1 MPVVFA
7 VSALTARGTAVFWN
21 EKILK
26 KIKMAHIASTLLTI
40 ILISTIISFPHYLSY
55 YNILAGGT
63 NNGYKIATDS
73 NYDWG
78 QDIKRL
84 GKWVSDNNIEK
95 IYTHLFSANKL
106 DYYLNDKNKW
116 FNLEYDDLPPSG
128 SYLAVSAQELQNN
141 IYDRNLPEI
150 KKTMITL
157 RDFCENNLQDYDWKI
172 IIADNN
178 SADRTAEM
186 AKKLEKESDGKI
198 IYKFIPQ
205 KGKGLAIRES
215 WKSFDADFY
224 IFMDADMATN
234 LSALPILIKEL
245 ENGDDLVIG
254 SRFIKD
260 SSDKRTMA
268 RKITSKVF
276 SILTRLMFGLKIKD
290 YPCGFKGA
298 NKNVINKILPMVE
311 NNAFFFDT
319 ELVIRSA
326 AEGMKIKE
334 IPVIWKDRDKT
345 ASKSR
350 VNVLKVTKEYLR
362 ELLKLKKDLKII

>member
-1 MPVVFA
+1 MNQKQ
-7 VSALTARGTAVFWN
+7 S
-21 EKILK
+21 KIL
-26 KIKMAHIASTLLTI
+26 IVIPVYNEEAI
-40 ILISTIISFPHYLSY
+40 I
-55 YNILAGGT
+55 N
-63 NNGYKIATDS
+63 
-73 NYDWG
+73 
-78 QDIKRL
+78 
-84 GKWVSDNNIEK
+84 
-95 IYTHLFSANKL
+95 
-106 DYYLNDKNKW
+106 
-116 FNLEYDDLPPSG
+116 
-128 SYLAVSAQELQNN
+128 
-141 IYDRNLPEI
+141 
-150 KKTMITL
+150 KTMITL

-234 LSALPILIKEL
+234 LSALPVLIKEL

-254 SRFIKD
+254 SRFIKG
-260 SSDKRTMA
+260 SSTKRTLA
-268 RKITSKVF
+268 RKTTSKVF
-276 SILTRLMFGLKIKD
+276 SILTRLIFGLKIKD

-298 NKNVINKILPMVE
+298 DKNVINKILPLVE

-319 ELVIRSA
+319 ELVISSA
-326 AEGMKIKE
+326 MGGMKIKE
-334 IPVIWKDRDKT
+334 IPVIWQDRDKT

-350 VNVLKVTKEYLR
+350 VDVLKVTKEYLR
-362 ELLKLKKDLKII
+362 ELLKLKKDLKIKND

>member
-1 MPVVFA
+1 MNQKQ
-7 VSALTARGTAVFWN
+7 S
-21 EKILK
+21 KIL
-26 KIKMAHIASTLLTI
+26 IVIPVYNEEAI
-40 ILISTIISFPHYLSY
+40 I
-55 YNILAGGT
+55 N
-63 NNGYKIATDS
+63 
-73 NYDWG
+73 
-78 QDIKRL
+78 
-84 GKWVSDNNIEK
+84 
-95 IYTHLFSANKL
+95 
-106 DYYLNDKNKW
+106 
-116 FNLEYDDLPPSG
+116 
-128 SYLAVSAQELQNN
+128 
-141 IYDRNLPEI
+141 
-150 KKTMITL
+150 KTMITL

-234 LSALPILIKEL
+234 LSALPVLIKEL

-254 SRFIKD
+254 SRFIKG
-260 SSDKRTMA
+260 SSAKRTLA

-298 NKNVINKILPMVE
+298 NKNVINKILPLVE

-326 AEGMKIKE
+326 AGGMKIKE
-334 IPVIWKDRDKT
+334 IPVVWQDRDKT

-362 ELLKLKKDLKII
+362 ELLKLKKDLKIKND

>member
-1 MPVVFA
+1 MVKIIISLPVY
-7 VSALTARGTAVFWN
+7 N
-21 EKILK
+21 EE
-26 KIKMAHIASTLLTI
+26 
-40 ILISTIISFPHYLSY
+40 TIISNSAKKLFDYCSL
-55 YNILAGGT
+55 NLAG
-63 NNGYKIATDS
+63 
-73 NYDWG
+73 
-78 QDIKRL
+78 
-84 GKWVSDNNIEK
+84 
-95 IYTHLFSANKL
+95 
-106 DYYLNDKNKW
+106 
-116 FNLEYDDLPPSG
+116 
-128 SYLAVSAQELQNN
+128 
-141 IYDRNLPEI
+141 
-150 KKTMITL
+150 
-157 RDFCENNLQDYDWKI
+157 CDWKI
-172 IIADNN
+172 IISDNN
-178 SADRTAEM
+178 SADRTADM

-205 KGKGLAIRES
+205 KGKGLAIRKS

-224 IFMDADMATN
+224 IFMDADLATD

-260 SSDKRTMA
+260 SSAKRTLA

-276 SILTRLMFGLKIKD
+276 SLLTRLMFGLKIKD

-298 NKNVINKILPMVE
+298 NKNVINKILPLVK

-334 IPVIWKDRDKT
+334 IPVIWQDRDKT

-362 ELLKLKKDLKII
+362 ELLKLKKDLKIKND

>member
-1 MPVVFA
+1 MNQKQ
-7 VSALTARGTAVFWN
+7 S
-21 EKILK
+21 KIL
-26 KIKMAHIASTLLTI
+26 IVIPVYNEEAI
-40 ILISTIISFPHYLSY
+40 I
-55 YNILAGGT
+55 N
-63 NNGYKIATDS
+63 
-73 NYDWG
+73 
-78 QDIKRL
+78 
-84 GKWVSDNNIEK
+84 
-95 IYTHLFSANKL
+95 
-106 DYYLNDKNKW
+106 
-116 FNLEYDDLPPSG
+116 
-128 SYLAVSAQELQNN
+128 
-141 IYDRNLPEI
+141 
-150 KKTMITL
+150 KTMITL

-234 LSALPILIKEL
+234 LSALPVLIKEL

-254 SRFIKD
+254 SRFIKG
-260 SSDKRTMA
+260 SSTKRTLA
-268 RKITSKVF
+268 RKTTSKVF
-276 SILTRLMFGLKIKD
+276 SILTRLIFGLKIKD

-298 NKNVINKILPMVE
+298 DKNVINKILPLVE

-326 AEGMKIKE
+326 MGGMKIKE
-334 IPVIWKDRDKT
+334 IPVIWQDRDKT

-350 VNVLKVTKEYLR
+350 VDVLKVTKEYLR
-362 ELLKLKKDLKII
+362 ELLKLKKDLKIKND